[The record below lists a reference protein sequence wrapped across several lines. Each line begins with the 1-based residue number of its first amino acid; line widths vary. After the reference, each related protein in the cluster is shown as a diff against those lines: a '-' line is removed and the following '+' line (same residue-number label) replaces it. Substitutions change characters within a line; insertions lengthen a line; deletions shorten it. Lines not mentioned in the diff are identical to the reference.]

1 MGFDKNMGEGW
12 FPIYKRSSYVVET
25 VLVHIEFGRKGDDDN
40 HDYPVYDNENMNSPY
55 QHNFSKNKNIT

>member
-25 VLVHIEFGRKGDDDN
+25 VLVHIEYGRASDDDD
-40 HDYPVYDNENMNSPY
+40 HD
-55 QHNFSKNKNIT
+55 